1 MMTVKPLETS
11 VRDLA
16 PDTLVYVIRGGWA
29 LAYRAEMLDDRANEL
44 YVANCTLREAD
55 DSDVT
60 FTGLPR
66 LWWLQLSADYIEA
79 TPELSPDTYRAC
91 AWLSTPEPEF
101 RARYGLPVDKVQ
113 HPR

>member
-16 PDTLVYVIRGGWA
+16 PDTLVYVIRDGWA

-44 YVANCTLREAD
+44 YVADVLLPTACDSPEPCPMCWTNSLSVTYLVGTSFTVMERAMWVCAAHTLR
-55 DSDVT
+55 
-60 FTGLPR
+60 
-66 LWWLQLSADYIEA
+66 
-79 TPELSPDTYRAC
+79 
-91 AWLSTPEPEF
+91 EPEF
-101 RARYGLPVDKVQ
+101 RARYGRPVDKVQ